1 MIKKPIGGERLG
13 TGNKMEVE
21 LHNYQRSSHD
31 VGYAWRSTMSA
42 GPLVPFCKYIAL
54 PGSDFDLDLQGEV
67 LTLPT
72 NGPLFGSYKLQ
83 LDVFSVPMRLYNS
96 YLHNNKMDIGL
107 TMDKVKI
114 PVIEMEVRN
123 YNDIIFDEGLPDSL
137 DNIQVNPSSLLAYMG
152 IRGVGFPD
160 LSGDPGPWYRS
171 FNAIA
176 ILAYWDIYKQY
187 YSNKQEGIGAV
198 IHCPTLPAQ
207 SETITDINYTPPGTG
222 SGKTSIVQAPGT
234 SPNVTIAQ
242 GGELTIEFS
251 GAAPDPAL
259 VFINLENSGQVS
271 VLSLWGA
278 FYNTTTD
285 KISGV
290 IASAMYAGEKII
302 NWTYNSGIIPIQNE
316 PQIETFP
323 LTNIDEMRE
332 AILAHASTTDP
343 FKINTPNLV
352 PYKYLYEYGGDTP
365 YVLCSQEGLGL
376 KTYLSDK
383 FNNWMKTE
391 FIEAISDQSAVD
403 VIDDKFTIDA
413 LIIGKKIYELLN
425 RIAVSGGTYRD
436 WIEAAYAENTLRQ
449 AETPMYMGG
458 LSREVVFQEVISN
471 AGTEFQPL
479 GTLGGRGRMA
489 QGQRGGKVRI
499 SVDEPSYI
507 IGLASLTPRIDYSQ
521 GNEWD
526 VNLQTFDDFHKPGLD
541 QIGFQDLITEQMA
554 WWDTYHNGTQWVQRS
569 AGKQPA
575 WIDYMTA
582 VSKTYGNFA
591 IRSNSMFMTLNRRY
605 EHEVD
610 GTIRIKDLT
619 TYIDP
624 TKFNHIF
631 AENSLDAQNFWVQI
645 GINATARRKMSAKI
659 MPNL

>member
-1 MIKKPIGGERLG
+1 MG
-13 TGNKMEVE
+13 TGGKMEVE
-21 LHNYQRSSHD
+21 LHNYQRSTHNLSS
-31 VGYAWRSTMSA
+31 AWRSTMAA
-42 GPLVPFCKYIAL
+42 GTLVPFCKYLAM
-54 PGSDFDLDLQGEV
+54 PGSDFHIDLQCEV

-72 NGPLFGSYKLQ
+72 NGPLFGSYKVQ
-83 LDVFSVPMRLYNS
+83 LDMFSVPMRLYNS
-96 YLHNNKMDIGL
+96 FLHNNKMDIGL
-107 TMDKVKI
+107 EMNKVKI
-114 PVIEMEVRN
+114 PVIEMQVKDF
-123 YNDIIFDEGLPDSL
+123 NDIIGGPGLPDSL
-137 DNIQVNPSSLLAYMG
+137 DNIQINPSCLLSYLG
-152 IRGVGFPD
+152 IRGVGIPD
-160 LSGDPGPWYRS
+160 LSGESGPFFRS
-171 FNAIA
+171 FNAIG

-198 IHCPTLPAQ
+198 IHCPAISATE
-207 SETITDINYTPPGTG
+207 ETITDINYTPPGFG
-222 SGKTSIVQAPGT
+222 GGKTSIVQAPGE
-234 SPNVTIAQ
+234 SPNITIAQ

-259 VFINLENSGQVS
+259 VFVTLENSGQVS

-285 KISGV
+285 KISGL
-290 IASAMYAGEKII
+290 INTAMYSGERII
-302 NWTYNSGIIPIQNE
+302 NWTYNSGIIPIQTE
-316 PQIETFP
+316 PQIETFD

-332 AILAHASTTDP
+332 AILAYASTTDP
-343 FKINTPNLV
+343 FRINTPDLV
-352 PYKYLYEYGGDTP
+352 PYKYLYEFVGETP
-365 YVLCSQEGLGL
+365 FALCSQEGLGL
-376 KTYLSDK
+376 KTYLSDQ

-391 FIEAISDQSAVD
+391 FIQAISDQSAVEI
-403 VIDDKFTIDA
+403 IDDKFTIDS
-413 LIIGKKIYELLN
+413 LIIGRKIYELLN
-425 RIAVSGGTYRD
+425 RIAISGGTYRD
-436 WIEAAYAENTLRQ
+436 WIEAAYSEDTLRQ

-458 LSREVVFQEVISN
+458 MSRELVFQEVISN
-471 AGTEFQPL
+471 TGTEFQPL

-489 QGQRGGKVRI
+489 SGQKGGRVHVK
-499 SVDEPSYI
+499 VDEPSYI
-507 IGLASLTPRIDYSQ
+507 IGIVSLTPRIDYSQ
-521 GNEWD
+521 GNDFD
-526 VNLQTFDDFHKPGLD
+526 VNLETWDDFHKPGLD

-554 WWDTYHNGTQWVQRS
+554 WWDTYYDGTQWVQRS

-605 EHEVD
+605 EWEID
-610 GTIRIKDLT
+610 GTIRIQDLT

-645 GINATARRKMSAKI
+645 GLNTTARRKMSAKI